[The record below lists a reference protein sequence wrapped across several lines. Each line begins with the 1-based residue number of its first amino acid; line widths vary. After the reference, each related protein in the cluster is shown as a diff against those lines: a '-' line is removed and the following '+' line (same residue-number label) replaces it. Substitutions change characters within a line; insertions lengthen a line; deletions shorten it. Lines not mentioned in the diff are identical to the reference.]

1 MLVNQFAKTFLTQL
15 NGSALNSFRR
25 SGISYIGI
33 ATGTIRQGL
42 PLNALWKYIYDC
54 LVLTNDTGSQANKW
68 FVSLLYQIKV
78 GKYKMYDVYNDEP
91 RVHCDIGLDEND
103 MQCKINCTLM
113 TFGALTSKNGDELAM
128 DISLLVTGKVNSDR
142 SYKVKYELI
151 VSSYEA

>member
-42 PLNALWKYIYDC
+42 PLNALWKYVYDC

-68 FVSLLYQIKV
+68 FVDLLYQIKV

-91 RVHCDIGLDEND
+91 RVYCDVGLDEND
-103 MQCKINCTLM
+103 TRCKINCTLM
-113 TFGALTSKNGDELAM
+113 TFGALSNKNGDELAM
-128 DISLLVTGKVNSDR
+128 DIGLLVTGKVDSDR
-142 SYKVKYELI
+142 TYKIKYELI

>member
-15 NGSALNSFRR
+15 NGGALNNFRR

-33 ATGTIRQGL
+33 DKGVIKQGL
-42 PLNALWKYIYDC
+42 PLNALWKYVYDC

-91 RVHCDIGLDEND
+91 RVYCDVGLDEND
-103 MQCKINCTLM
+103 TRCKINCTLM
-113 TFGALTSKNGDELAM
+113 TFGALSNKNGDELAM
-128 DISLLVTGKVNSDR
+128 DIGLLVTGKVDSDR
-142 SYKVKYELI
+142 TYKIKYELI